1 MLVQTQP
8 CGKGSESSLRV
19 CPSVLV
25 TAARVLARSRDLA
38 VTRWLK
44 PKCSFSFSAFE
55 HTGDTDDAAGPKRT
69 RKKDGKKGG
78 AGTAAAAAAGP
89 APPPGAPAGGQ
100 RRGARSFFAELRGEL
115 QGAPAVPPVGA
126 AAAPRGSERVE
137 LVEFRSSRRKAQ
149 QPRPA
154 QATKTKDSVLKK
166 DVDTQEFNLEKARL
180 EVHRF
185 GITGYGKGQERVLER
200 ERAVML
206 GAQPPKKSYV
216 NYKVL
221 QEQIREQ
228 KAARE
233 AAKRTAQDTDIFKRK
248 KRKGPA
254 DRKSRKKEPAASI
267 SSGGRLGQV
276 GRFKN
281 GTLVLS
287 QVDIKKINSSRVAR

>member
-1 MLVQTQP
+1 M
-8 CGKGSESSLRV
+8 
-19 CPSVLV
+19 
-25 TAARVLARSRDLA
+25 ARERDPARSCHTLLDAVLRDLYD
-38 VTRWLK
+38 L
-44 PKCSFSFSAFE
+44 
-55 HTGDTDDAAGPKRT
+55 GDTDDAAGPKRT

-78 AGTAAAAAAGP
+78 AETAAAAAAGP

-115 QGAPAVPPVGA
+115 QGTPAVPPAGA

-154 QATKTKDSVLKK
+154 QATKTKASVLKK
-166 DVDTQEFNLEKARL
+166 DVDVQEFNLEKARL

-248 KRKGPA
+248 KRKGQE
-254 DRKSRKKEPAASI
+254 DRKSRKKEPTAST